1 VELYPP
7 QNPQPRRHLISVADL
22 ERADVERI
30 LQTAE
35 GFEAVM
41 HRDLK
46 KVPTLRGRTVMTVFF
61 ESSTRTSS
69 SFELAA
75 KRLSAD
81 VISLKAAG
89 SSVDKGESLRD
100 TVQTLSAYDPD
111 VIVIRHK
118 AVGAAARV
126 TQATEAHVVNAGDG
140 CHQHPTQCLLDLY
153 TMRAAR
159 GPIDALHVAI
169 VGDISHS
176 RVARSNIQG
185 LLLMGAK
192 VTLVGPPTLIPRDAT
207 SLGVEVSH
215 DIATIADADV
225 VYVLRMQRERMAEGE
240 AYVPSLREYSALWG
254 VTSARVRPGQL
265 VMHPGPMNRGVE
277 IAGDVADG
285 VNSAIIDQ
293 VRAGLVV
300 RMAVLYDLLAGPGPA
315 DARAGLRPVA
325 AAAPVAAGQEVA

>member
-1 VELYPP
+1 MELYPP
-7 QNPQPRRHLISVADL
+7 QTPQPRRHLISVADL
-22 ERADVERI
+22 DRDDVERI
-30 LQTAE
+30 LATAE
-35 GFEAVM
+35 SFESVV

-81 VISLKAAG
+81 VVSLKAAG

-111 VIVIRHK
+111 VIVIRHR

-126 TQATEAHVVNAGDG
+126 TQATAAHVVNAGDG

-185 LLLMGAK
+185 LLLMGAR
-192 VTLVGPPTLIPRDAT
+192 VTLVGPPPLIPRGIEAM
-207 SLGVEVSH
+207 GCEVSYEI
-215 DIATIADADV
+215 DAIKAADV
-225 VYVLRMQRERMAEGE
+225 VYVLRMQQERMAEG
-240 AYVPSLREYSALWG
+240 ANYVPSLREYTARWG
-254 VTSARVRPGQL
+254 VTPERLRPGQK

-277 IAGDVADG
+277 IDPVVAD
-285 VNSAIIDQ
+285 AADALIEQQ
-293 VRAGLVV
+293 VRSGLVV
-300 RMAVLYDLLAGPGPA
+300 RMAVLYDLLTHGPA
-315 DARAGLRPVA
+315 GVQA
-325 AAAPVAAGQEVA
+325 AAVHEIGAA